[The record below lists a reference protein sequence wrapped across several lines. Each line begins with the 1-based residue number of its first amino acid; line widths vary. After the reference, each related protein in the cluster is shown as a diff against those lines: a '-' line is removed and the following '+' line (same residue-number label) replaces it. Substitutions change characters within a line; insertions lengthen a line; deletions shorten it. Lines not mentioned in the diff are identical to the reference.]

1 MVDAKANERVQKLL
15 NELVSNGEEV
25 GLQAA
30 AYLNGE
36 LAIDAWAGIADEK
49 SGRKVDGDTLFTVFS
64 TTKGITATCMH
75 ILADRGK
82 IAYDAP
88 IARYWPEFAANGKAR
103 ATVRHAL
110 THKVGLPL
118 MPDDITPE
126 KMCDWDWMC
135 KQLAATAP
143 VWEPGT
149 KTGYHAYT
157 FGWINGE
164 ILRRVDGRSIAR
176 FAQDEICKPLG
187 IKDIYMGI
195 PDDVEARVATLRNA
209 PPDPN
214 APVQPPDSLM
224 RRAIPP
230 IVGTTGD
237 VFNRP
242 DVRRASIPGAG
253 GIVSARA
260 LARHY
265 AMLAGF
271 GTLGG
276 VKVLNRESVETARTK
291 QTEDR
296 DEVIGQP
303 IPKAMGYFLGGGGM
317 GAAMGP
323 SSRTF
328 GHPGAGGSI
337 GFADPEHRLAVG
349 FTKNL
354 MKSGGDPLQGAALL
368 VSNEIRA
375 ALGITATIGAR

>member
-1 MVDAKANERVQKLL
+1 MIDAKANERVQKLL

-64 TTKGITATCMH
+64 TTKGIPATCMH
-75 ILADRGK
+75 ILAERGK

-88 IARYWPEFAANGKAR
+88 IARYWPEFAANGKAG

-135 KQLAATAP
+135 KQLAAAAP

-164 ILRRVDGRSIAR
+164 ILRRVDGRPIAK
-176 FAQDEICKPLG
+176 FVQDEICKPLG

-195 PDDVEARVATLRNA
+195 PDDVEGRVATLRNA

-265 AMLAGF
+265 AMLAGL

-276 VKVLNRESVETARTK
+276 VKVLNRERVEMARTK

-296 DEVIGQP
+296 DEVIGLP

-354 MKSGGDPLQGAALL
+354 MKGGGDPLRGAALL

-375 ALGITATIGAR
+375 ALGITVAVGAR

>member
-1 MVDAKANERVQKLL
+1 MIDAKANERVQKLL

-75 ILADRGK
+75 ILAERGK

-88 IARYWPEFAANGKAR
+88 IARYWPEFAANGKAG

-135 KQLAATAP
+135 KQLAAAAP

-164 ILRRVDGRSIAR
+164 ILRRVDGRPIAK
-176 FAQDEICKPLG
+176 FVQDEICKPLG

-195 PDDVEARVATLRNA
+195 PDDVEGRVATLRNA

-265 AMLAGF
+265 AMLAGL

-276 VKVLNRESVETARTK
+276 VKVLNRERVEMARTK

-296 DEVIGQP
+296 DEVIGLP

-354 MKSGGDPLQGAALL
+354 MKGGGDPLRGAALL

-375 ALGITATIGAR
+375 ALGITVAVGAR

>member
-1 MVDAKANERVQKLL
+1 MIDAKANERVQKLL

-75 ILADRGK
+75 ILAERGK

-88 IARYWPEFAANGKAR
+88 IARYWPEFAANGKAG

-135 KQLAATAP
+135 KQLAAAAP

-164 ILRRVDGRSIAR
+164 ILRRVDGRPIAK
-176 FAQDEICKPLG
+176 FVQDEICKPLG

-195 PDDVEARVATLRNA
+195 PDDVEGRVATLRNA

-265 AMLAGF
+265 AMLAGL

-276 VKVLNRESVETARTK
+276 VKVLNRERVEMARTK

-296 DEVIGQP
+296 DEVIGLP

-354 MKSGGDPLQGAALL
+354 MKGGGDPLRGAALL

-375 ALGITATIGAR
+375 ALGITATVGAR